1 MCVVVHLLTNF
12 CSVQALFKA
21 RAVDPKSSDLLTR
34 IVDFGIKV
42 EKFKSGD
49 CPAVVKEVIDAE
61 LPTLLNN
68 HKSVADYVAATAA
81 DTMTNLPTRVAVAN
95 ALMLVKK
102 AFAEDA
108 AKLILEGGLDGRGVN
123 VETCR
128 QALAA
133 LKSLGATDAVG
144 KWTAAVMERFPLL
157 KDF

>member
-1 MCVVVHLLTNF
+1 M
-12 CSVQALFKA
+12 
-21 RAVDPKSSDLLTR
+21 DPKSSDLLTR

-68 HKSVADYVAATAA
+68 HKSVADYVAAAAA

-102 AFAEDA
+102 ASAEDA